1 MYCPFCH
8 ALDTK
13 VIDSRLALE
22 GSQVKRRRLCPVC
35 DERFTTFETIEWV
48 MPHIIKKDGSRV
60 AFDERKLRGGMLM
73 SLQKRPVSME
83 LIDQAVLKIMTKIR
97 ELAEKEIQA
106 SLIGEFVMHE
116 LALLDQVAYV
126 RFASVYRQFQDVS
139 EFESEIQ
146 KVRAQKV

>member
-35 DERFTTFETIEWV
+35 DERFTTFEMIEWV

-60 AFDERKLRGGMLM
+60 AFDEKKIRKGMLM
-73 SLQKRPVSME
+73 ALQKRPVSME
-83 LIDQAVLKIMTKIR
+83 LIDQAILKIITQIR

-106 SLIGEFVMHE
+106 SLIGDYVMNE

-146 KVRAQKV
+146 KVRGQKI